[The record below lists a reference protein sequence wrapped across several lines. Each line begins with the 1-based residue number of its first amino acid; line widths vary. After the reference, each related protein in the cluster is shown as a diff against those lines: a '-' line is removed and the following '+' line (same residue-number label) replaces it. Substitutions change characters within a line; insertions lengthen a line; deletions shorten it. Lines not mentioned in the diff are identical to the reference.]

1 MDNIK
6 LNIKYKNRRK
16 IMNYSG
22 LDWENGSNFHTLKK
36 KDLWKNWDNVL
47 KDIRGMI
54 LSADIIEKFSNH
66 LEDEDIHIF
75 YRKEFMRNVKMS
87 ESYMR
92 KNKELLNWDMIT
104 QLQTLSES
112 FIEEMED
119 CVDWLYIFN
128 FQDISFSFLKK
139 HIVKLSKDEIKKVDF
154 AQFKFT
160 QNQLEELNRKIKFK
174 YMFEK

>member
-1 MDNIK
+1 
-6 LNIKYKNRRK
+6 
-16 IMNYSG
+16 
-22 LDWENGSNFHTLKK
+22 
-36 KDLWKNWDNVL
+36 
-47 KDIRGMI
+47 
-54 LSADIIEKFSNH
+54 
-66 LEDEDIHIF
+66 
-75 YRKEFMRNVKMS
+75 
-87 ESYMR
+87 MR